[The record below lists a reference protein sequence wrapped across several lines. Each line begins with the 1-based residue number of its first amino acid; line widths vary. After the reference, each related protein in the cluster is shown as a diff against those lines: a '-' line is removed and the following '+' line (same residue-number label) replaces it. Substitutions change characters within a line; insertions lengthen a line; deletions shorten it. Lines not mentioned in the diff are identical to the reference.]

1 MPDRESFRGYGE
13 IIIAAILWSLAGIFA
28 KQIHGM
34 SAQSIIFYRVLFA
47 FVIFFI
53 FIVIS
58 GNFRIIDLKDKK
70 IYLLLFGILQVGTM
84 LTFFISLLKGSVSIA
99 VLLLYTAPVYITILS
114 PWLLKE
120 RSTKKGIVA
129 LVLSILGILLI
140 VDPEKLD
147 LVHYQAGILAGIAS
161 GIIYALQIITSKY
174 ASSTYSGYTQAFWSF
189 PIAIL
194 ILLPI
199 GGAPFDVVIE
209 NLGYLILLSI
219 FPTILAVSLY
229 FNGLK
234 KVKTHSASILGLI
247 EPLSAVILSVL
258 ILHEQI
264 SILEIIGG
272 ALILAGVSLVTRD
285 EPPYS

>member
-1 MPDRESFRGYGE
+1 MRESFKGYGE

-28 KQIHGM
+28 KQINGM
-34 SAQSIIFYRVLFA
+34 SAQSITFYRVVFA
-47 FVIFFI
+47 LVIFFTSI
-53 FIVIS
+53 LIS
-58 GNFRIIDLKDKK
+58 GNLRIIELKDKK

-120 RSTKKGIVA
+120 KSTKKGIIA
-129 LVLSILGILLI
+129 LVLSILGILFI
-140 VDPEKLD
+140 VDPTKLD
-147 LVHYQAGILAGIAS
+147 LGHYPAGILAGIAS
-161 GIIYALQIITSKY
+161 GIIYAFQIMISKY
-174 ASSTYSGYTQAFWSF
+174 ASSTYTGYAQAFWSF
-189 PIAIL
+189 PIAII
-194 ILLPI
+194 ILLPVGI
-199 GGAPFDVVIE
+199 SPFNLVID

-234 KVKTHSASILGLI
+234 KVNAHSASIVGLI

-285 EPPYS
+285 EPLYS